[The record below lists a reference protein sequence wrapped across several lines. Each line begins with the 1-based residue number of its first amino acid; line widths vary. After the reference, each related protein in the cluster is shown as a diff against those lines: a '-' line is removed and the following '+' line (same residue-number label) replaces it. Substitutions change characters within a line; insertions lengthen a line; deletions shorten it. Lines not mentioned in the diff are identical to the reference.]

1 MLRGMAEPQVEG
13 APVTP
18 TNQEHPWSI
27 TEVENKV
34 ELCLN
39 RYTFEGLLLPQYSQ
53 PRLTTQEVVEF
64 EFEYLNPGSLAASS
78 TKVKSLHLFI

>member
-1 MLRGMAEPQVEG
+1 MAETQVEG

-27 TEVENKV
+27 TEMENKV

-39 RYTFEGLLLPQYSQ
+39 RYTLEGLLVI
-53 PRLTTQEVVEF
+53 PREPAPVN
-64 EFEYLNPGSLAASS
+64 NPGSGGIS
-78 TKVKSLHLFI
+78 I

>member
-1 MLRGMAEPQVEG
+1 MLRGTAEPQVEG
-13 APVTP
+13 AQVTP

-39 RYTFEGLLLPQYSQ
+39 RYTFEGLLVTTIQ
-53 PRLTTQEVVEF
+53 PTPIN
-64 EFEYLNPGSLAASS
+64 NPGSGG
-78 TKVKSLHLFI
+78 I